1 MKTAV
6 KKLKNPLRRR
16 CARELKDDWNKY
28 LVIALFMIV
37 MIGFVSGM
45 YVANGSMEHAE
56 QSRKTDNNLEY
67 GHFVTEDNLDADTI
81 KAIEKARLQHL
92 QRARLVAVLAAA
104 VLAFGH
110 QTRKQMHHAHG
121 QIDFVPPR

>member
-56 QSRKTDNNLEY
+56 QSRKTDN
-67 GHFVTEDNLDADTI
+67 
-81 KAIEKARLQHL
+81 
-92 QRARLVAVLAAA
+92 
-104 VLAFGH
+104 
-110 QTRKQMHHAHG
+110 
-121 QIDFVPPR
+121 